1 MIPGIVL
8 AAGTSSRMG
17 RPKALLPIGSESFL
31 DRITRILYE
40 AGIEEVIVV
49 LGPGADA
56 IPATLPESS
65 CRARLIENPRPEQ
78 GQLSSLLLGLRAAD
92 RPGVRAVLVTPVDL
106 PLLAAETVR
115 TILDAY
121 RKAGGARIVRPAR
134 DGRHGHPVIFDR
146 TLFGE
151 LRHADP
157 ATGAKSV
164 VQAHQTETIDV
175 EVQDEGAF
183 IDIDT
188 PEDYARHI
196 GRLS

>member
-1 MIPGIVL
+1 
-8 AAGTSSRMG
+8 MG

-49 LGPGADA
+49 LGSGADTTRA
-56 IPATLPESS
+56 SLPEPSY
-65 CRARLIENPRPEQ
+65 RARLIENPRPEQ

-92 RPGVRAVLVTPVDL
+92 RPGVRAVLVTLVDL

-115 TILDAY
+115 TVLEAY
-121 RKAGGARIVRPAR
+121 RKSAGARIVRPAR
-134 DGRHGHPVIFDR
+134 AGRHGHPVIFDR

-151 LRHADP
+151 LRDADP

-164 VQAHQTETIDV
+164 IHAHHLETIDV
-175 EVQDEGAF
+175 EVPDEGAF

-188 PEDYARHI
+188 PEDYAKHI